1 MNSQMSDTMRSKLEL
16 TFISISIIFT
26 LFLFTA
32 ICSLFIIPSPSG
44 FIESLFS
51 DEMIFALKLTI
62 YTAGISAICVMLV
75 AIPTAYALSRYNFP
89 LKTLIKSI
97 LDLPM
102 AFPEIVLGL
111 ALLMLFGNTLLG
123 KPLEELGIKIAF
135 TTTGIVIA
143 QFFVALPFAIRILYS
158 TFNYINTRYEFVS
171 RSLGYSEFETF
182 TNITLPL
189 AKNGVF
195 ASSIVTV
202 ARCIGTFAAVLFIG
216 GGSFMK
222 TETLPIALYL
232 NLSFGNIDMALTAG
246 IVLVII
252 SFIAIFVLEKFAKET
267 EA

>member
-1 MNSQMSDTMRSKLEL
+1 MRSKLEL

-202 ARCIGTFAAVLFIG
+202 ARCIGTFAAVL
-216 GGSFMK
+216 
-222 TETLPIALYL
+222 
-232 NLSFGNIDMALTAG
+232 
-246 IVLVII
+246 
-252 SFIAIFVLEKFAKET
+252 
-267 EA
+267 